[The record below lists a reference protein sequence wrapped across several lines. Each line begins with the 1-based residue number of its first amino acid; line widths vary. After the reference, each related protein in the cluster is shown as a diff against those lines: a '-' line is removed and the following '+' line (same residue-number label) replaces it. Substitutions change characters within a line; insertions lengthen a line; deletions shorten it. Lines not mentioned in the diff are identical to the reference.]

1 MLEKNTLVLYK
12 KQPAIITEVGEKYT
26 IEYQSV
32 PATTTGKKA
41 QYATQKVRD
50 KDIFELFPNVKVSLE
65 SIINQNSNTAV
76 KEGFSRALEEA
87 YELLLSDEETA
98 SSTFDFST
106 LIEYSIGELTDLNS
120 FAFFDSLTNDI
131 HFKYDENTKLFS
143 LHSEEEIK
151 QIQQKNYE
159 KEHEAEIKASFINRL
174 KQKKINLPDDTKF
187 MQEIEALALGKTDK
201 SKFLKE
207 AGIKET
213 PEKAHKILLDT
224 GFWHIGKNPYP
235 SRYGVSMQSATET
248 LASPPEEERVL
259 VNHIAY
265 AIDNI
270 WSTDPD
276 DAIGFDGEY
285 VWIHIADPAS
295 SVFPDSKIDV
305 IARNRGATL
314 YIPEGASRM
323 LAEESIEDYA
333 LGLCEY
339 SGGCK
344 TGKLSNALS
353 FKIKLDD
360 KGNITET
367 EVLKTKVFV
376 ERYTYESADENK
388 ESEELKPLF
397 EIAEKN
403 ENRRKEA
410 EAVFINLPE
419 VHIDLEKQEDSPIP
433 TVKIYSN
440 EQRAKSSDVVREFM
454 LLAGEAAAK
463 YAFKKGIPFPFISQ
477 PSPDIPKDLPEGLA
491 GQYRLRRSMRSRSVG
506 VSPAAHA
513 GLGLGMYSQVT
524 SPLRRYS
531 DLIAHQQLRAH
542 LNQSPLL
549 DKDTMLERISAG
561 DAAMSASIKAERST
575 RLHWTIVYLLQNPE
589 WTGKGVVVELRGKQ
603 AVILIPELAQET
615 IIIPKETVALNDE
628 LIVKAGKLNLP
639 ELELLFFEV

>member
-50 KDIFELFPNVKVSLE
+50 KDIFELFPKVKVSLE

-98 SSTFDFST
+98 SSSFDFST

-143 LHSEEEIK
+143 LRSEEEIK

-159 KEHEAEIKASFINRL
+159 KEHEAEIKAGFINRL

-213 PEKAHKILLDT
+213 PEKAHKVLLDT

-235 SRYGVSMQSATET
+235 SRFGLSMQSATET
-248 LASPPEEERVL
+248 LASPPEEERTL

-419 VHIDLEKQEDSPIP
+419 VHIDLEKQENSPIP

-477 PSPDIPKDLPEGLA
+477 SSPDIPKDLPEGLA

-628 LIVKAGKLNLP
+628 LIVKAGKINLP
-639 ELELLFFEV
+639 ELELSFFEV

>member
-76 KEGFSRALEEA
+76 KEGFSKALEEA

-98 SSTFDFST
+98 SSSFDFFT

-143 LHSEEEIK
+143 LRSEEEIK

-159 KEHEAEIKASFINRL
+159 KEHEAEIKAGFINRL

-213 PEKAHKILLDT
+213 PEKAHKVLLDT

-235 SRYGVSMQSATET
+235 SRFGLSMQSATET

-339 SGGCK
+339 KDNKK

-639 ELELLFFEV
+639 ELELSFFEV

>member
-32 PATTTGKKA
+32 PATSTGKKA
-41 QYATQKVRD
+41 QYSTQKVRD
-50 KDIFELFPNVKVSLE
+50 KDITELFPNVKVSLE
-65 SIINQNSNTAV
+65 SIINQNTNLAV
-76 KEGFSRALEEA
+76 KEGFSKALEEA
-87 YELLLSDEETA
+87 YELLSDEETA
-98 SSTFDFST
+98 SSSFDFST
-106 LIEYSIGELTDLNS
+106 LVEYSIGELTDLNS
-120 FAFFDSLTNDI
+120 FAFFDSITNDI

-143 LHSEEEIK
+143 LRTEEEIK

-159 KEHEAEIKASFINRL
+159 KEHEAEIKAGFINRL
-174 KQKKINLPDDTKF
+174 KQKKINLPEDTKF

-213 PEKAHKILLDT
+213 PEKAHKVLLDT

-235 SRYGVSMQSATET
+235 SRFGLSMQSATET

-295 SVFPDSKIDV
+295 SVLPDSKID
-305 IARNRGATL
+305 IKARNRGATL

-339 SGGCK
+339 SDGCK

-367 EVLKTKVFV
+367 EVLKSKVFV
-376 ERYTYESADENK
+376 ERLSYEKADELK
-388 ESEELKPLF
+388 ETPELKPLF
-397 EIAEKN
+397 EIAKKNRERREKN
-403 ENRRKEA
+403 N
-410 EAVFINLPE
+410 AVTIQMPE
-419 VHIDLEKQEDSPIP
+419 V
-433 TVKIYSN
+433 
-440 EQRAKSSDVVREFM
+440 
-454 LLAGEAAAK
+454 
-463 YAFKKGIPFPFISQ
+463 
-477 PSPDIPKDLPEGLA
+477 DIIVDNA
-491 GQYRLRRSMRSRSVG
+491 VAVG
-506 VSPAAHA
+506 
-513 GLGLGMYSQVT
+513 
-524 SPLRRYS
+524 
-531 DLIAHQQLRAH
+531 
-542 LNQSPLL
+542 
-549 DKDTMLERISAG
+549 
-561 DAAMSASIKAERST
+561 
-575 RLHWTIVYLLQNPE
+575 
-589 WTGKGVVVELRGKQ
+589 
-603 AVILIPELAQET
+603 
-615 IIIPKETVALNDE
+615 
-628 LIVKAGKLNLP
+628 
-639 ELELLFFEV
+639 

>member
-50 KDIFELFPNVKVSLE
+50 KDIFELFPKVKVSLE

-76 KEGFSRALEEA
+76 KEGFSKALEEA

-98 SSTFDFST
+98 SSSFDFST

-143 LHSEEEIK
+143 LRSEEEIK

-159 KEHEAEIKASFINRL
+159 KEHEAEIKAGFINRL
-174 KQKKINLPDDTKF
+174 KQKKINLPEDTKF

-213 PEKAHKILLDT
+213 PEKAHKVLLDT

-235 SRYGVSMQSATET
+235 SRFGLSMQSATET

-305 IARNRGATL
+305 TARNRGATL

-542 LNQSPLL
+542 LNQSHLL

-639 ELELLFFEV
+639 ELELSFFEV

>member
-1 MLEKNTLVLYK
+1 MLAKNTLVLYK

-50 KDIFELFPNVKVSLE
+50 KDIFELFPKVIVSLE

-98 SSTFDFST
+98 SSSFDFFT
-106 LIEYSIGELTDLNS
+106 LVEYSIGELTDLNS

-143 LHSEEEIK
+143 LRTEEEIK

-159 KEHEAEIKASFINRL
+159 KEHEAEIKAGFINRL
-174 KQKKINLPDDTKF
+174 KQKKINLPEDTKF

-213 PEKAHKILLDT
+213 PEKAHKVLLDT

-235 SRYGVSMQSATET
+235 SRFGLSMQSATET
-248 LASPPEEERVL
+248 LASPPEEERTL

-367 EVLKTKVFV
+367 EVLKSKLFV
-376 ERYTYESADENK
+376 ERLSYEKADELK
-388 ESEELKPLF
+388 ETPELKPLF
-397 EIAEKN
+397 NIAEKN
-403 ENRRKEA
+403 EARRKEA
-410 EAVFINLPE
+410 GAVFINLPE
-419 VHIDLEKQEDSPIP
+419 VHIDLEKSEESPVP
-433 TVKIYSN
+433 KVKILTMENKPISC
-440 EQRAKSSDVVREFM
+440 DVVREFM

-463 YAFKKGIPFPFISQ
+463 YAFKHQIAFPFISQ

-506 VSPAAHA
+506 VTPAAHA

-639 ELELLFFEV
+639 ELELSFFEV

>member
-26 IEYQSV
+26 IEYQTV
-32 PATTTGKKA
+32 AATNTGKKA

-50 KDIFELFPNVKVSLE
+50 KDIVELFSNCKVNLE
-65 SIINQNSNTAV
+65 SIINQNTNSAV
-76 KEGFSRALEEA
+76 KETFAKSLLDA

-98 SSTFDFST
+98 STPLDFSS
-106 LIEYSIGELTDLNS
+106 IVDYSIGELTDLNA
-120 FAFFDSLTNDI
+120 FAFYDSLVNDI
-131 HFKYDENTKLFS
+131 HFKQDEQTNLFS
-143 LHSEEEIK
+143 LRTENEIK

-159 KEHEAEIKASFINRL
+159 KEHEAEIKAAFINRL

-187 MQEIEALALGKTDK
+187 MQEIEALALGKSDK

-213 PEKAHKILLDT
+213 PEKAHKVLLDT
-224 GFWHIGKNPYP
+224 GFWHMGKNPYP
-235 SRYGVSMQSATET
+235 SRYGHSMQSATET
-248 LASPPEEERVL
+248 LSSPPEEERFI
-259 VNHIAY
+259 VNHVAY

-276 DAIGFDGEY
+276 DAIAFDGEY
-285 VWIHIADPAS
+285 VWVHIADPAS
-295 SVFPDSKIDV
+295 SVLPDSKID
-305 IARNRGATL
+305 IKARNRGATL

-333 LGLCEY
+333 LGLAEY
-339 SGGCK
+339 SNGEK

-360 KGNITET
+360 NGNISET

-388 ESEELKPLF
+388 ETEELKPLF

-403 ENRRKEA
+403 EKRRKESG
-410 EAVFINLPE
+410 AVFINLPE
-419 VHIDLEKQEDSPIP
+419 VHIELEKQADSPVP
-433 TVKIYSN
+433 NVKISSN
-440 EQRAKSSDVVREFM
+440 ENKPKSCDVVREFM

-463 YAFKKGIPFPFISQ
+463 YAFKNNIPFPFISQ
-477 PSPDIPKDLPEGLA
+477 PSPDIPKDLPTGLA
-491 GQYRLRRSMRSRSVG
+491 CDYRLRRCMRSRSVG
-506 VSPAAHA
+506 VNPAAHA

-542 LNQSPLL
+542 LSQSPLL

-561 DAAMSASIKAERST
+561 DAAMGASIKAERST
-575 RLHWTIVYLLQNPE
+575 RLHWTIVFLLQNPE
-589 WTGKGVVVELRGKQ
+589 WTGKGIVVELRGKQ
-603 AVILIPELAQET
+603 AVILIPELGQET
-615 IIIPKETVALNDE
+615 IIVPKSTLALNDE
-628 LIVKAGKLNLP
+628 IVVKAGNINLP
-639 ELELLFFEV
+639 ELQVSFFEV

>member
-50 KDIFELFPNVKVSLE
+50 KDIFELFPKVKVSLE

-98 SSTFDFST
+98 SSSFDFST

-143 LHSEEEIK
+143 LRSEEEIK

-159 KEHEAEIKASFINRL
+159 KEHEAEIKAGFINRL

-213 PEKAHKILLDT
+213 PEKAHKVLLDT

-235 SRYGVSMQSATET
+235 SRFGLSMQSATET
-248 LASPPEEERVL
+248 LASPPEEERTL

-419 VHIDLEKQEDSPIP
+419 VHIDLEKQENSPIP

-477 PSPDIPKDLPEGLA
+477 SSPDIPKDLPEGLA

-639 ELELLFFEV
+639 ELELSFFEV

>member
-50 KDIFELFPNVKVSLE
+50 KDIFELFPKVKVSLE

-76 KEGFSRALEEA
+76 KEGFSKALEEA

-98 SSTFDFST
+98 SSSFDFST

-143 LHSEEEIK
+143 LRSEEEMK

-159 KEHEAEIKASFINRL
+159 KEHEAEIKAGFINRL

-213 PEKAHKILLDT
+213 PEKAHKVLLDT

-235 SRYGVSMQSATET
+235 SRFGLSMQSATET
-248 LASPPEEERVL
+248 LASPPEEERTL

-339 SGGCK
+339 KDNKK

-589 WTGKGVVVELRGKQ
+589 WTGKAVVVELRGKQ

-639 ELELLFFEV
+639 ELELSFFEV

>member
-50 KDIFELFPNVKVSLE
+50 KDIFELFPKVKVSLE

-76 KEGFSRALEEA
+76 KEGFSKALEEC

-98 SSTFDFST
+98 HSSYDFFS
-106 LIEYSIGELTDLNS
+106 LVDYSIGELTDLNS
-120 FAFFDSLTNDI
+120 FAFFDSLINDI
-131 HFKYDENTKLFS
+131 HFKYDENIKLFS
-143 LHSEEEIK
+143 LRTEEEIN

-159 KEHEAEIKASFINRL
+159 KEHEAEIKAGFINRL

-213 PEKAHKILLDT
+213 PEKAHKVLLDT

-235 SRYGVSMQSATET
+235 SRFGLSMQSATET

-639 ELELLFFEV
+639 ELELSFFEV

>member
-50 KDIFELFPNVKVSLE
+50 KDIFELFPKVKVSLE

-98 SSTFDFST
+98 SSSFDFST

-143 LHSEEEIK
+143 LRSEEEIK

-159 KEHEAEIKASFINRL
+159 KEHEAEIKAGFINRL

-213 PEKAHKILLDT
+213 PEKAHKVLLDT

-235 SRYGVSMQSATET
+235 SRFGLSMQSATET

-419 VHIDLEKQEDSPIP
+419 VHIDLEKQENSPIP

-531 DLIAHQQLRAH
+531 DLIAHQQLRSH

-639 ELELLFFEV
+639 ELELSFFEV

>member
-1 MLEKNTLVLYK
+1 MLAKNTLVLYK

-26 IEYQSV
+26 IEYQTV
-32 PATTTGKKA
+32 PATNTGKKA

-50 KDIFELFPNVKVSLE
+50 KDIVELFSNCKVSLE
-65 SIINQNSNTAV
+65 SIINQNTNSAV
-76 KEGFSRALEEA
+76 KETFAKSLLDA

-98 SSTFDFST
+98 STPLDFSS
-106 LIEYSIGELTDLNS
+106 IVDYSIDELTDLNA
-120 FAFFDSLTNDI
+120 FAFYDSLVNDI
-131 HFKYDENTKLFS
+131 HFKQDEQTNLFS
-143 LHSEEEIK
+143 LRTEDEIK

-159 KEHEAEIKASFINRL
+159 KEHEAEIKAAFINRL

-187 MQEIEALALGKTDK
+187 MQEIEALALGKSDK

-213 PEKAHKILLDT
+213 PEKAHKVLLDT
-224 GFWHIGKNPYP
+224 GFWHMGKNPYP
-235 SRYGVSMQSATET
+235 SRYGHSMQSATET
-248 LASPPEEERVL
+248 LSSPPEEERFI
-259 VNHIAY
+259 VNHVAY

-276 DAIGFDGEY
+276 DAIAFDGEY
-285 VWIHIADPAS
+285 VWVHIADPAS
-295 SVFPDSKIDV
+295 SVLPDSKID
-305 IARNRGATL
+305 IKARNRGATL

-333 LGLCEY
+333 LGLAEY
-339 SGGCK
+339 SAGEK

-360 KGNITET
+360 NGNISET

-376 ERYTYESADENK
+376 ERLTYEKADELQ
-388 ESEELKPLF
+388 ETPEIKPLF
-397 EIAEKN
+397 DIAEKS
-403 ENRRKEA
+403 EKRRKEA
-410 EAVFINLPE
+410 GAVFINLPE
-419 VHIDLEKQEDSPIP
+419 VHIELEKQADSPVP
-433 TVKIYSN
+433 NVKINSN
-440 EQRAKSSDVVREFM
+440 ENKPKSCDVVREFM

-463 YAFKKGIPFPFISQ
+463 YAFKNNIPFPFISQ
-477 PSPDIPKDLPEGLA
+477 PSPDIPKDLPTGLA
-491 GQYRLRRSMRSRSVG
+491 CDYRLRRCMRSRSVG
-506 VSPAAHA
+506 VNPSAHA

-561 DAAMSASIKAERST
+561 DAAMGASIKAERST
-575 RLHWTIVYLLQNPE
+575 RLHWTIVFLLQNPE
-589 WTGKGVVVELRGKQ
+589 WTGKGIVVELRGKQ
-603 AVILIPELAQET
+603 AVILIPELGQET
-615 IIIPKETVALNDE
+615 IIVPKSTVALNDE
-628 LIVKAGKLNLP
+628 IVKAGNINLP
-639 ELELLFFEV
+639 ELQVSFFEV

>member
-32 PATTTGKKA
+32 PATSTGKKA

-50 KDIFELFPNVKVSLE
+50 KDIFELFPKVKVSLE

-87 YELLLSDEETA
+87 HELLLSDEETA
-98 SSTFDFST
+98 SSSFDFST

-131 HFKYDENTKLFS
+131 HFKYDENTKVFS
-143 LHSEEEIK
+143 LRTEEEIK

-159 KEHEAEIKASFINRL
+159 KEHEAEIKAGFINRL

-213 PEKAHKILLDT
+213 PEKAHKVLLDT

-235 SRYGVSMQSATET
+235 SRFGLSMQSATET

-575 RLHWTIVYLLQNPE
+575 RLHWTIVFLLQNPE

-639 ELELLFFEV
+639 ELELSFFEV

>member
-1 MLEKNTLVLYK
+1 MIEKNTLVLYK

-26 IEYQSV
+26 IEYLSV
-32 PATTTGKKA
+32 PATSTGKKA
-41 QYATQKVRD
+41 QYSTQKVRD
-50 KDIFELFPNVKVSLE
+50 KDITELFPNVKVSLE
-65 SIINQNSNTAV
+65 SIINHNTNSTV
-76 KEGFSRALEEA
+76 KEGFSKALEEA

-98 SSTFDFST
+98 SSSFDFST
-106 LIEYSIGELTDLNS
+106 LVEYSIGELTDLNS

-143 LHSEEEIK
+143 LRTEDEIK

-159 KEHEAEIKASFINRL
+159 KEHEAEIKAGFINRL
-174 KQKKINLPDDTKF
+174 KQKKINLPEDTKF

-213 PEKAHKILLDT
+213 PEKAHKTLLDT

-235 SRYGVSMQSATET
+235 SRFGLSMQSATET
-248 LASPPEEERVL
+248 LASPPEEERTL

-295 SVFPDSKIDV
+295 SVLPDSKID
-305 IARNRGATL
+305 IKARNRGATL

-339 SGGCK
+339 SDGCK

-367 EVLKTKVFV
+367 EVLKSKVFV
-376 ERYTYESADENK
+376 ERLSYEKADELK
-388 ESEELKPLF
+388 ETPELKPLF
-397 EIAEKN
+397 EIAKKN
-403 ENRRKEA
+403 ETRRKESGG
-410 EAVFINLPE
+410 VFINLPE
-419 VHIDLEKQEDSPIP
+419 VHIDLEKSEDSPIP
-433 TVKIYSN
+433 NVKILAMEN
-440 EQRAKSSDVVREFM
+440 KPKSCDVVREFM

-463 YAFKKGIPFPFISQ
+463 YAFKNQIAFPFISQ

-575 RLHWTIVYLLQNPE
+575 RLHWTIVYLLQNPD

-628 LIVKAGKLNLP
+628 LIVKAGKINLP
-639 ELELLFFEV
+639 ELELSFFEV

>member
-1 MLEKNTLVLYK
+1 MFAKKTLVLYK

-32 PATTTGKKA
+32 PGTSTGKKA

-50 KDIFELFPNVKVSLE
+50 KDISELFPNAKVSLE
-65 SIINQNSNTAV
+65 SIINQNTNSAV
-76 KEGFSRALEEA
+76 KEGFSKALEEA

-98 SSTFDFST
+98 SSTFDFAT

-120 FAFFDSLTNDI
+120 FAFFDSLINDI

-143 LHSEEEIK
+143 LRTEDEIK
-151 QIQQKNYE
+151 QILQKNYE
-159 KEHEAEIKASFINRL
+159 KEHEAEIKEAFINRL
-174 KQKKINLPDDTKF
+174 KQKKIILPDDTKF

-224 GFWHIGKNPYP
+224 GFWHMGKNPYP
-235 SRYGVSMQSATET
+235 SRYGASMQSATET
-248 LASPPEEERVL
+248 LASPPEEERIV
-259 VNHIAY
+259 VNHTAY

-285 VWIHIADPAS
+285 VWVHIADPAS
-295 SVFPDSKIDV
+295 SVLPDSKID
-305 IARNRGATL
+305 IKARNRGATL

-376 ERYTYESADENK
+376 ERLSYEKADELK
-388 ESEELKPLF
+388 ETPELKPLF

-403 ENRRKEA
+403 EARRKESG
-410 EAVFINLPE
+410 AVFINLPE
-419 VHIDLEKQEDSPIP
+419 VHIDLEKVDDSPVP
-433 TVKIYSN
+433 NVKIFAMENKPQSC
-440 EQRAKSSDVVREFM
+440 DVVREFM

-463 YAFKKGIPFPFISQ
+463 YAFKHQIAFPFISQ

-561 DAAMSASIKAERST
+561 DAAMSASVKAERAT
-575 RLHWTIVYLLQNPE
+575 KLHWTLVYLLQNPQ

-615 IIIPKETVALNDE
+615 IIVPKSQLNLNDE
-628 LIVKAGKLNLP
+628 ITVKAGNINLP
-639 ELELLFFEV
+639 TLEVSFFEV